1 MWCHVRPYV
10 PRRRRRRHRHK
21 SAATSS
27 TQACRQSPSFI
38 RIVSVLCHA
47 IMLSMPEPNRSV
59 WHGLPARDE
68 LHARHTQPEFEAPS
82 CMDVAMPEL
91 LGPSMSLPS
100 AWEVQTV
107 PPNPSPRR
115 AATVAPSRIVR
126 FSILTRRSAAK
137 LAWTGV
143 RWCNTRVFTSCLKL
157 LKI

>member
-1 MWCHVRPYV
+1 M
-10 PRRRRRRHRHK
+10 
-21 SAATSS
+21 
-27 TQACRQSPSFI
+27 
-38 RIVSVLCHA
+38 LCHA
-47 IMLSMPEPNRSV
+47 SLFGWLVLVVNDRKFLAGSVFFSHTKSASSISSRTSNEQTQPNKRAVDTGGSEQEPNRSV
-59 WHGLPARDE
+59 WHGLPAVRGAGDV

-137 LAWTGV
+137 LA
-143 RWCNTRVFTSCLKL
+143 
-157 LKI
+157 